1 VVVGCGGVLLLVVLV
16 GAPAAGGEGGH
27 APERA
32 QARARRDLVPKV
44 ALACGR
50 PLTMTYDLAS
60 LRRNNLDIRLDQ
72 SGGEAEC
79 NEPLRYLW
87 YACQTPAGKAAVKS
101 AHITKV
107 VCQGVSEPEGSI
119 AFIKG
124 TIVVGRSAEERRSF
138 IRSRGQFEAMFE
150 IQLGVSVPDPADDRA
165 WNDRVQRVPRSEPGG
180 Q

>member
-1 VVVGCGGVLLLVVLV
+1 MVVGCGVLFVV
-16 GAPAAGGEGGH
+16 GAPAVGGEGH
-27 APERA
+27 ALERA

-50 PLTMTYDLAS
+50 PMTMTYDVES

-87 YACQTPAGKAAVKS
+87 YACQTPAGKAAVK
-101 AHITKV
+101 AARITKV

-119 AFIKG
+119 AVVRG
-124 TIVVGRSAEERRSF
+124 TLVVGRSAEERRGF

-150 IQLGVSVPDPADDRA
+150 IQLKVSAPDPAEDRA
-165 WNDRVQRVPRSEPGG
+165 WNDRTRRAPRPDAGG
-180 Q
+180 GD